1 MYTLLKQ
8 LGIEAEEKGK
18 QELEGPAKAIKTAF
32 YRVLAPIVFN
42 IQTETECYC
51 YIFQKDGSVTLL
63 TELDDKPDVTLIGP
77 YEEVLYLLQTRDK
90 ERFEMAQR
98 TRTIKIDTNT
108 FQGSLAVTKLR
119 EMFL

>member
-18 QELEGPAKAIKTAF
+18 QELEGPAKSIKTAF

-63 TELDDKPDVTLIGP
+63 TELHDKPDVKLIGP

-98 TRTIKIDTNT
+98 TRKIKIVTNT
-108 FQGSLAVTKLR
+108 FQGKLAVTKLR